1 MQHDRTLPAKWAA
14 RPFADFEREDGRR
27 AQRIRQSYELCL
39 GNLLVKHH
47 CFPFAPRDPF
57 HYNTHIG
64 LDVGGV
70 HNTNAMACI
79 GHGFRRPLDELFFRP
94 EAIPIEVQKKEPIPT
109 DCLYRGL
116 LNLFEL
122 VYTRAQAA
130 GLKPDFDSTIFYRDG
145 QLLGDGDSWNERDA
159 LARLHAELLR
169 RGWVTESSIW
179 TAVELLKSAE
189 GWRVFRSSS
198 GQVLNPLVGECLFA
212 FDDPNTGLV
221 CTTGAPYLTQ
231 GSARPVL
238 IRIVDIHG
246 RSNRHEVV
254 RDLIWQADLCFTK
267 PDMGMH
273 LPWVLNVA
281 DTAALQMARSYQITG
296 ITA

>member
-1 MQHDRTLPAKWAA
+1 
-14 RPFADFEREDGRR
+14 
-27 AQRIRQSYELCL
+27 
-39 GNLLVKHH
+39 
-47 CFPFAPRDPF
+47 
-57 HYNTHIG
+57 
-64 LDVGGV
+64 
-70 HNTNAMACI
+70 MACI
-79 GHGFRRPLDELFFRP
+79 GHGFRRPLNELFFRP

-116 LNLFEL
+116 LNLFES

-130 GLKPDFDSTIFYRDG
+130 ELKPDFDTTIFYRDG

-159 LARLHAELLR
+159 LARLHAELLQ
-169 RGWVTESSIW
+169 RGWVTDSSLW

-189 GWRVFRSSS
+189 GWRVFRSSV
-198 GQVLNPLVGECLFA
+198 GTVVNPLVGECLFP
-212 FDDPNTGLV
+212 FEEHNTGLV

-238 IRIVDIHG
+238 IRIIDIHG
-246 RSNRHEVV
+246 QADRHEVV

-281 DTAALQMARSYQITG
+281 DTAALQLSRSYQITG